1 MCIRNICLIRSLVP
15 VVMRFPRLFASTSV
29 LAVMLSVGSSLHGS
43 ATAEAR
49 LTVADSLKRRDPIA
63 RLQQLLDS
71 GKITL
76 EHDTTT
82 GYLTGLLRA
91 LKIPV
96 SSQGFVFS
104 RTSLQT
110 DLISPWSPRALYFN
124 DDVYV
129 GFVQGS
135 EFLEIATVSPTDG
148 AVFYTLDQEPRGRP
162 VFKPD
167 NTCLSCHR
175 SRATAGLSAFLLGS
189 TVTDKSGYYLT
200 GVHAG
205 QTSDATPVR
214 ERFGGF
220 YVTGTIAG
228 GSHSGNVLST
238 KAFTEISE
246 RASAGRDLDFRAQ
259 SQRTTVA
266 DKFNTSH
273 YLTGHSDIV
282 ALMVL
287 VHQASVHNTIARV
300 HEAATKA
307 LREDSVVSRYN
318 KDTTFL
324 QTRFVTSPRLRLGV
338 EQLVRELLFVGEAP
352 LDGPMKGTTSFVRD
366 FAAIGPRDTKGRSLR
381 DFDLHTRLFKY
392 PLSFLIYSE
401 GFAAMPEVAR
411 RAVYARLR
419 AILNESDT
427 TIDFAGISGPDR
439 MAVLEILR
447 ETMPEFNRPQ

>member
-1 MCIRNICLIRSLVP
+1 MVSVG
-15 VVMRFPRLFASTSV
+15 TSV
-29 LAVMLSVGSSLHGS
+29 RGPV
-43 ATAEAR
+43 TDEAR
-49 LTVADSLKRRDPIA
+49 VAVADSLKPKDPIR

-135 EFLEIATVSPTDG
+135 DFLEIATVSPTEG
-148 AVFYTLDQEPRGRP
+148 AVFYTLDQELRERP
-162 VFKPD
+162 AFKPD
-167 NTCLSCHR
+167 NTCFSCHR
-175 SRATAGLSAFLLGS
+175 SRQTEGLSAFLLGS
-189 TVTDKSGYYLT
+189 NVADKSGYYLT

-205 QTSDATPVR
+205 PTSDATPVR
-214 ERFGGF
+214 DRFGGF
-220 YVTGTIAG
+220 YVTGTIAH

-238 KAFTEISE
+238 KAFTEITE
-246 RASAGRDLDFRAQ
+246 RNSAGRDLNFTAE
-259 SQRTTVA
+259 SQRTSLT

-273 YLTGHSDIV
+273 YLNGHSDIV

-300 HEAATKA
+300 HDAATKA

-318 KDTTFL
+318 NDTTFA
-324 QTRFVTSPRLRLGV
+324 QTKIVTSPRLRQAI

-352 LDGPMKGTTSFVRD
+352 IDGPMKGTTSFVRD
-366 FAAIGPRDTKGRSLR
+366 FTAIGPRDIKGRSLR
-381 DFDLHTRLFKY
+381 DFDLQTRLFKY
-392 PLSFLIYSE
+392 PMSFLIYSE
-401 GFAAMPEVAR
+401 GFEAMPEVAR
-411 RAVYARLR
+411 RAVYKRIR
-419 AILNESDT
+419 EIMTGTDT
-427 TIDFAGISGPDR
+427 GMDFAAISGPDR
-439 MAVLEILR
+439 AAVLEILR
-447 ETMPEFNRPQ
+447 DTKPDFNRQ